1 MRLYIMDQVQQNYG
15 QPEDTSVMSI
25 KDWVITL
32 VITAI
37 PLVGIIMLFVWSFG
51 DGTNLNKRNWSKAV
65 LIFYVIIAVLYFVF
79 FVVIVSMFF
88 AGGSEMSETLRE
100 LENMNN

>member
-1 MRLYIMDQVQQNYG
+1 MYYGRSSTNYG
-15 QPEDTSVMSI
+15 RPEDASVMSI

-32 VITAI
+32 IITVI

-65 LIFYVIIAVLYFVF
+65 LIFYVIIAVLYFLF
-79 FVVIVSMFF
+79 FVIIMSMFF
-88 AGGSEMSETLRE
+88 AGGAELSDSLRE
-100 LENMNN
+100 LENMN

>member
-1 MRLYIMDQVQQNYG
+1 MEQVQQNYG
-15 QPEDTSVMSI
+15 KPEDTSVMSI
-25 KDWVITL
+25 KDWLITL

-37 PLVGIIMLFVWSFG
+37 PLVGIIMLFVWAFG

-65 LIFYVIIAVLYFVF
+65 LIFYVIVAVFYFII
-79 FVVIVSMFF
+79 VVLFIGMFF
-88 AGGSEMSETLRE
+88 AGGSEMQESLRE